1 MMKTEKACARW
12 YNDSYHS
19 EKFLA
24 QRLYPNEEL
33 CRFMGRN
40 WFHLPGNQRKNIKI
54 LELGCG
60 SGSNLWMLKREGFDA
75 YGIDLSSEA
84 IDLAKQM
91 CEHWSLDYLS
101 VTGDTCLSVQDMTEL
116 SFSDETFDT
125 VLDIFSA
132 FCLTESEWKCC
143 LNEVNC
149 VLKKHGKFFVYTPS
163 KSSDAFINHMP
174 AKMIDNSTLEG
185 ILRETSPYYGNN
197 YPVRFM
203 SKEDVEKSAGDLF
216 EITYF
221 EKVSRTYRSGLEYF
235 EFLVYELTKR

>member
-1 MMKTEKACARW
+1 
-12 YNDSYHS
+12 
-19 EKFLA
+19 
-24 QRLYPNEEL
+24 
-33 CRFMGRN
+33 MGRN
-40 WFHLPGNQRKNIKI
+40 WVHLPGSQRKNVKI

-91 CEHWSLDYLS
+91 CEHWSMDYLS

-116 SFSDETFDT
+116 SFPDETFDT

-143 LNEVNC
+143 LNEVSR
-149 VLKKHGKFFVYTPS
+149 VLKKHGKVFVYTPS
-163 KSSDAFINHMP
+163 KSSDAFFNHMP

-197 YPVRFM
+197 YPVHFM
-203 SKEDVEKSAGDLF
+203 SKEDMEKSAGDLF

-221 EKVSRTYRSGLEYF
+221 EKVGRTYRNGLEYF
-235 EFLVYELTKR
+235 EFLVYELTKQ